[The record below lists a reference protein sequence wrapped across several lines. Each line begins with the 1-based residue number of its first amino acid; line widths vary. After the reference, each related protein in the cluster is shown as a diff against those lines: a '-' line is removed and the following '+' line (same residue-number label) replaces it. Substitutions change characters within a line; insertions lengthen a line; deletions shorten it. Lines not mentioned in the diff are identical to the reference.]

1 MTYQS
6 DEHARAGVS
15 FLFRPGERP
24 DRAALEQALAQCQAV
39 ASVTHDDGAG
49 QVEVL
54 ASGLA
59 FMCDGLNPASVDSTG
74 PGFVASAVP
83 YGFSGEVNC
92 GGHEAVRLYPGP
104 HLSGG
109 LALTPVVRALLA
121 LAAEL
126 AVSMPVAALYWQPAD
141 TLIEPRYFS
150 RVVLAWLAGGAFPAA
165 GLTAMTRLADGSVVT
180 HGLQHFIGYELTFRA
195 SALDG
200 DAVSLS
206 GAAAAVD
213 YLMREGAPKALSE
226 LTIDRQRYQ
235 AETALHARQ
244 VLVWP
249 EAAALTAGTATAF

>member
-83 YGFSGEVNC
+83 YGFSGEVDC

-165 GLTAMTRLADGSVVT
+165 GLTAMTRLADGSVIT
-180 HGLQHFIGYELTFRA
+180 RGLQHLIGYELTFRA
-195 SALDG
+195 SASDS

-213 YLMREGAPKALSE
+213 HLVREGAPKPLSE
-226 LTIDRQRYQ
+226 LTIAGERSQ
-235 AETALHARQ
+235 AEPAPHARP
-244 VLVWP
+244 VLGWP
-249 EAAALTAGTATAF
+249 EAAALTTGTATAF